1 MSFVTTSTVFSP
13 IIGILFTVVVVTV
26 IVVVIASAVRGGEG
40 AGRAG
45 AVAYFLFGLSLVTLG
60 TGVATAGILTHSVS
74 ELVGPTPQT
83 FDAPYPDCSS
93 SPSSNSTGS
102 SSTAP
107 SSTTSTTVAENN
119 SSGLNAFCQSISSGN
134 GQALFA
140 NGGAAIPDNS
150 FSSFTTDDTNHY
162 ISLSVLTGLFF
173 LTAAT
178 AYFFSWRR
186 ARGMVSEV
194 GLGRAPLGR
203 LPVTYA
209 YLVAGLAVLSLLVF
223 VPLTADNIFRAIA
236 PGVNE
241 TSGHADG
248 VRNLVTFLVLS
259 GLSAAILWYH
269 LGYLGALRRDATPI
283 SIEPTP
289 QQPGPGTF
297 T

>member
-13 IIGILFTVVVVTV
+13 IIGILFAVVVVTV
-26 IVVVIASAVRGGEG
+26 IVVVISSAVRGGEG
-40 AGRAG
+40 AERAG
-45 AVAYFLFGLSLVTLG
+45 AVAYFLFGLTLVTLG

-93 SPSSNSTGS
+93 SSSNSTGS

-107 SSTTSTTVAENN
+107 SSTTSTTVADNN
-119 SSGLNAFCQSISSGN
+119 SSGLNALCQSISSGS

-140 NGGAAIPDNS
+140 NGDAATPENS
-150 FSSFTTDDTNHY
+150 FTSFTTDDTNHY

-173 LTAAT
+173 LTAAI

-186 ARGMVSEV
+186 ARGMVREV
-194 GLGRAPLGR
+194 GLGHAPLGR

-209 YLVAGLAVLSLLVF
+209 YLIAGLAVLSLLVF

-259 GLSAAILWYH
+259 GLSAEILWYH
-269 LGYLGALRRDATPI
+269 LRYLAALRRDAMPI
-283 SIEPTP
+283 STEPTP
-289 QQPGPGTF
+289 QQRGPGTF
-297 T
+297 S